1 MLSVKASKFMFLNTE
16 KKIMNK
22 VLNFAAEV
30 NSTNET
36 QAKVKPTVY
45 LNIKYKGTDI
55 TLPMGLALDTM
66 PEGKVS
72 GTAEWQKKVIQ
83 RNKFLKSLIES
94 IKANCKPGETLDI
107 PSLEV
112 EARVVNSQ
120 VTEESA
126 DEVNFKFF

>member
-1 MLSVKASKFMFLNTE
+1 
-16 KKIMNK
+16 MNK
-22 VLNFAAEV
+22 VLNFAAEL
-30 NSTNET
+30 NSTNENQT
-36 QAKVKPTVY
+36 QKVKPTVY

-83 RNKFLKSLIES
+83 RNKLLKTLIES

-112 EARVVNSQ
+112 EARVVNTAVS
-120 VTEESA
+120 EDSA
-126 DEVNFKFF
+126 DDVDFKFF

>member
-1 MLSVKASKFMFLNTE
+1 
-16 KKIMNK
+16 MNK
-22 VLNFAAEV
+22 VLNFAAEL
-30 NSTNET
+30 NSNENQT
-36 QAKVKPTVY
+36 QKVKPTVY

-126 DEVNFKFF
+126 DEMNFKFF

>member
-1 MLSVKASKFMFLNTE
+1 
-16 KKIMNK
+16 MNK
-22 VLNFAAEV
+22 VLNFAAEL
-30 NSTNET
+30 NSNTNENQT
-36 QAKVKPTVY
+36 KVKPTVY

-120 VTEESA
+120 VTEDSA
-126 DEVNFKFF
+126 DDVKFDFF